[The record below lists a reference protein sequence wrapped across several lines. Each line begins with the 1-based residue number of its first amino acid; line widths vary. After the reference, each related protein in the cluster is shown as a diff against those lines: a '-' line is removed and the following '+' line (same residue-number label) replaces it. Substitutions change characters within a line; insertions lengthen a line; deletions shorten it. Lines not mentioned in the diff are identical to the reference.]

1 MPGLAK
7 RFRIE
12 THTRLSI
19 GQSPTLRHQVQTESE
34 CQTATRVP
42 PFICDRFS
50 ETNAC
55 DYLKDACKD
64 RPECDE
70 VEQNEGSDGRP
81 RGREEHSSV
90 RQRCGNFAAR
100 ARSRQTGTPM
110 LVKRR
115 RFNPCVQPRLSLTR
129 LRKHLYA
136 FILWITEYLVHPCQ
150 PKCGSSRSNYGYGLW
165 RVLEVFASDS
175 IRLDDIDKPAI
186 AEQSQRIGQ
195 PVTNASS

>member
-1 MPGLAK
+1 MLADANMLVVTCVWLADAHSEGPTQLLFAGMSNK
-7 RFRIE
+7 
-12 THTRLSI
+12 THRY
-19 GQSPTLRHQVQTESE
+19 
-34 CQTATRVP
+34 A
-42 PFICDRFS
+42 
-50 ETNAC
+50 
-55 DYLKDACKD
+55 DAKTIQIILC
-64 RPECDE
+64 
-70 VEQNEGSDGRP
+70 S
-81 RGREEHSSV
+81 
-90 RQRCGNFAAR
+90 RCGNKFAAR
-100 ARSRQTGTPM
+100 TGSRQTVTLP
-110 LVKRR
+110 LVKRS

-195 PVTNASS
+195 PVTNVSS